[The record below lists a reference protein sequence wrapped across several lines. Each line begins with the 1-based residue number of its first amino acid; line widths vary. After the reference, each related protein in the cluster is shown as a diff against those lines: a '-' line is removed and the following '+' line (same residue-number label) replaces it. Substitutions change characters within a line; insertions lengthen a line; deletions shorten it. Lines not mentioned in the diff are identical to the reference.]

1 MNKTVQPIL
10 LSLIISSMFLTACNS
25 RTNEENTSSKEN
37 MTIHQSSKQ
46 GVTAD
51 ESNNG
56 DSQDSTLDNEGA
68 DAMEDIRIKLT
79 FNNEEVIVNMYDN
92 PTSRDFLAQL
102 PLTVTLEDYVGKE
115 KISILQKRLS
125 TENVQSGNQPK
136 KGDFAYY
143 SPWGNL
149 AIFYKGFG
157 DATNDLIILG
167 EIESGK
173 ENFDNIQGDLTVHI
187 EKVD

>member
-25 RTNEENTSSKEN
+25 RTNEENTNSKEN

-56 DSQDSTLDNEGA
+56 DSQNSTLDNEGA

-79 FNNEEVIVNMYDN
+79 FNNEEVIQHV
-92 PTSRDFLAQL
+92 
-102 PLTVTLEDYVGKE
+102 
-115 KISILQKRLS
+115 
-125 TENVQSGNQPK
+125 
-136 KGDFAYY
+136 
-143 SPWGNL
+143 
-149 AIFYKGFG
+149 
-157 DATNDLIILG
+157 
-167 EIESGK
+167 
-173 ENFDNIQGDLTVHI
+173 
-187 EKVD
+187 